1 MKKLFPVILLMLTL
15 FAASCASFKK
25 QQTEVLFITP
35 LSDTVSLRPG
45 TIIYA
50 LPLTV
55 FTVSVEMERT
65 IDIPGPY
72 ARYAEELLG
81 LDNVIMHEDEYW
93 SVKDI
98 KIHSHEEVDPSE
110 FYVIES
116 NTLQQTNILALKES
130 GLILD
135 IGPALNQYDGML
147 VNDKE
152 LDFSQFHSFDL
163 GSDEYYRTSTDTAF
177 QRIKMNEQYIRIPY
191 TVDRKNKLTT
201 EQLAERAAKRLMD
214 LREGKFMVL
223 IGEANVFPQDVAAIN
238 ELNRMEEE
246 YTALFT
252 GRSFTETKVF
262 TYQVIPRPDD
272 RGKRISLFNFS
283 ELTGPDNFT
292 DSNGKSFIIE
302 FIPEQKLKDITVL
315 KKTQTTPIV
324 PVYDKLFYRMPDVV
338 NVNAGFEEELLYKSR
353 KLIYQFGEIM
363 QLPSNYILGR

>member
-1 MKKLFPVILLMLTL
+1 MKKLFPVIFLLLTL
-15 FAASCASFKK
+15 VAASCSSFNK
-25 QQTEVLFITP
+25 QHTEGPLIIP
-35 LSDTVSLRPG
+35 LSDTVSLRQG

-50 LPLTV
+50 LPMTV
-55 FTVSVEMERT
+55 FTVRVEMERT
-65 IDIPGPY
+65 IEIPGPY

-81 LDNVIMHEDEYW
+81 LGNVIMHEDEYW
-93 SVKDI
+93 SIKDV

-116 NTLQQTNILALKES
+116 NTLQQNNILALKEN

-135 IGPALNQYDGML
+135 IGPALNQYDGMM

-201 EQLAERAAKRLMD
+201 EQLAERAANRLMD

-223 IGEANVFPQDVAAIN
+223 IGEANVFPQDAAAIN
-238 ELNRMEEE
+238 ELNKMEEE

-252 GRSFTETKVF
+252 GRTFTETKVF
-262 TYQVIPRPDD
+262 TYQVIPTPDD
-272 RGKRISLFNFS
+272 KGNRIPIFNFS
-283 ELTGPDNFT
+283 EVTGPDNFKE
-292 DSNGKSFIIE
+292 SNGKPFIIE
-302 FIPEQKLKDITVL
+302 FVPEQKLKDITVL
-315 KKTQTTPIV
+315 KKTPTTPIV
-324 PVYDKLFYRMPDVV
+324 PVYDKLFYRIPDVV
-338 NVNAGFEEELLYKSR
+338 TVNAGFEEELLYKSR

-363 QLPSNYILGR
+363 QLPSNYLLGR